1 MSTVAALQG
10 GASARPALRPA
21 AVLAVASASS
31 FLVYLDA
38 TIVNVAFPD
47 VRASFSGATLSGLS
61 WILSA
66 YGIVFAA
73 LLVPGG
79 RLADAV
85 GGRRL
90 FLAGLAG
97 FTVGSALCAVA
108 PSVETLVLARV
119 LQAGG
124 GALLVPAS
132 QVLVMAA
139 HPPEQRMKVLGA
151 MAAVA
156 ALAAALGPVLGGLV
170 VELGGWRLVF
180 LVNLPIGLAALAAG
194 RRLASPPAGRSARR
208 PDLLGSLLGVAA
220 VGSLALGAVQGPV
233 WGWGDAR
240 VVAAFAAAAVLA
252 PLVLWRCVRHPAPV
266 LEPAL
271 FRSRSFA
278 AGNLGALL
286 LGTSFFGL
294 VLGNSLF
301 LTQVWGYSVL
311 EAGLAIAPGPLASA
325 VAAMAAARFTDRV
338 DPRRFL
344 APGALLSAAAAVWL
358 ATQVGAER
366 DFLATW
372 LPGQL
377 AMGIGVG
384 LGFATIVGAC
394 LRDLAPAQ
402 LGVGSGMSATTRQ
415 LGAVFG
421 VAVLVAILGP
431 APGPGAFD
439 AGWWAMAGLAL
450 MAVVPVLALPGR
462 SAAAPGRT
470 ATAVAPAQTATAAA
484 PAQTATAAG

>member
-10 GASARPALRPA
+10 GAPARPALRPA

-47 VRASFSGATLSGLS
+47 VRASFEGATLAGLS

-79 RLADAV
+79 RLADVV

-90 FLAGLAG
+90 FLAGLG
-97 FTVGSALCAVA
+97 LFTLGSALCALA
-108 PSVETLVLARV
+108 PSVGLLVIARV
-119 LQAGG
+119 LQAAG

-132 QVLVMAA
+132 QLLVMAA
-139 HPPEQRMKVLGA
+139 HPPEKRMKVLGA

-156 ALAAALGPVLGGLV
+156 ALASALGPVLGGLA

-180 LVNLPIGLAALAAG
+180 LVNLPIGIAALVAG
-194 RRLASPPAGRSARR
+194 RRLPSPPAGRTARR
-208 PDLLGSLLGVAA
+208 PDLLGSLLAMAA

-233 WGWGDAR
+233 WGWADPR
-240 VVAAFAAAAVLA
+240 VIAAFGTAAVLT
-252 PLVLWRCVRHPAPV
+252 PLLLWRCASHPAPV
-266 LEPAL
+266 LELAL
-271 FRSRSFA
+271 FRSRSFS

-294 VLGNSLF
+294 VLANSLF

-311 EAGLAIAPGPLASA
+311 TAGLAIAPGPLASA
-325 VAAMAAARFTDRV
+325 VAAVAAARFTDRV

-344 APGALLSAAAAVWL
+344 LPGAVISAGAAAWL
-358 ATQVGAER
+358 ALQVGPER
-366 DFLATW
+366 DFAGTW
-372 LPGQL
+372 LPGQI

-431 APGPGAFD
+431 APGAAAYD
-439 AGWWAMAGLAL
+439 AGWWAMGALAL
-450 MAVVPVLALPGR
+450 LAVIPIAALPR
-462 SAAAPGRT
+462 R
-470 ATAVAPAQTATAAA
+470 
-484 PAQTATAAG
+484 